1 MGNNLARQLIASH
14 LVEGQMRPGEEIAL
28 KIDQFLLHD
37 GTGPLCALQ
46 LEAMGVEQISAET
59 AVAYCDHL
67 LVEADSKNADDH
79 ILLQSAAR
87 RFGMWFS
94 RPGNGTSH
102 PQQRFGIP
110 GKTLLGADS
119 HTPGAGGIGM
129 LAIGAGGL
137 EVSMALTGQPFRL
150 RMPEIWGIWLTGR
163 LPDWVSAKDVILEIL
178 RRYDVVGVM
187 DDGSQQDFSKNDVM
201 LLPPGHDAWSVGNEP
216 CVFVEFSRG
225 NDYYTDEHGH

>member
-1 MGNNLARQLIASH
+1 MGNNLARQLIADH
-14 LVEGQMRPGEEIAL
+14 LVEGEMRPGEEIAL

-46 LEAMGVEQISAET
+46 LEAMGVEQISGDIV
-59 AVAYCDHL
+59 VAYCDHL

-102 PQQRFGIP
+102 PVHQQRFGVP

-129 LAIGAGGL
+129 LAVGAGGL
-137 EVSMALTGQPFRL
+137 EVSMALTGQPFRV
-150 RMPEIWGIWLTGR
+150 RMPEIWGIRLTGR
-163 LPDWVSAKDVILEIL
+163 LPDWVSAKDVILEVL
-178 RRYDVVGVM
+178 RRHDV
-187 DDGSQQDFSKNDVM
+187 DG
-201 LLPPGHDAWSVGNEP
+201 GHARIIE
-216 CVFVEFSRG
+216 
-225 NDYYTDEHGH
+225 

>member
-1 MGNNLARQLIASH
+1 LLRPEGRNERDPKARGNPPAKATIDQAQYTCGLLDWEEVKGGSIMGNNLARQLIADH
-14 LVEGQMRPGEEIAL
+14 LVEGEMRPGEEIAL

-46 LEAMGVEQISAET
+46 LEAMGVEQISGDT

-102 PQQRFGIP
+102 PVHQQRFGVP

-119 HTPGAGGIGM
+119 HTP
-129 LAIGAGGL
+129 
-137 EVSMALTGQPFRL
+137 ERAL
-150 RMPEIWGIWLTGR
+150 
-163 LPDWVSAKDVILEIL
+163 
-178 RRYDVVGVM
+178 
-187 DDGSQQDFSKNDVM
+187 
-201 LLPPGHDAWSVGNEP
+201 
-216 CVFVEFSRG
+216 
-225 NDYYTDEHGH
+225 